1 MLASR
6 NEERYVIPIRNSFS
20 TVRELHRRGARMDS
34 ILNSSGFLLVD
45 EPKTLGMPSREV
57 LERFKVGL
65 RDALYMTD
73 RLADFATEPS
83 LYASLTQSEE
93 SEPRRSPPHA
103 DAGGGDNYDDD
114 SMPFASDD
122 AEVSAY
128 NAQLA
133 QHLRQ
138 MHHLRDLQ
146 IAHIRSLPTRDLAWL
161 LTLGMGASRGYR
173 RYSWELLKHDPGMGA
188 ARSMA
193 FKEVLFRSGVFF
205 LWGFMRGTGSL
216 AGFIRAMIWQVA
228 EEVIFFEEG
237 VEIEGERMPDG
248 LHMTALGEL
257 GRRVVEARKREA
269 AEEGSVFDEE
279 AFTTTS
285 QPLWEEVNHIVG
297 REIGWTDWR
306 GYEAVQHPVDE
317 DE

>member
-6 NEERYVIPIRNSFS
+6 NEERCAIPIQNSFS
-20 TVRELHRRGARMDS
+20 TVRELHRRMVRMDS
-34 ILNSSGFLLVD
+34 ILNSSGFLLID
-45 EPKTLGMPSREV
+45 EPKTLGMPSYEI

-65 RDALYMTD
+65 RDALHVTD

-83 LYASLTQSEE
+83 LYTVTNGEAAPQS
-93 SEPRRSPPHA
+93 PTA
-103 DAGGGDNYDDD
+103 DAGDGDLTT
-114 SMPFASDD
+114 PFASDD
-122 AEVSAY
+122 DAEVRAY

-133 QHLRQ
+133 QQFRQ

-146 IAHIRSLPTRDLAWL
+146 IAHICALPTRDLAWL

-216 AGFIRAMIWQVA
+216 ASFIRAMIWQVA
-228 EEVIFFEEG
+228 EEVMFFEEG
-237 VEIEGERMPDG
+237 VEIEGQRMPDG
-248 LHMTALGEL
+248 LHMTVLGEL

-269 AEEGSVFDEE
+269 AEKGSVFNEQ
-279 AFTTTS
+279 AFTATS
-285 QPLWEEVNHIVG
+285 QPLWQEVNHIVG
-297 REIGWTDWR
+297 REIGWTDWK
-306 GYEAVQHPVDE
+306 GYEAIQHPVDE
-317 DE
+317 YE